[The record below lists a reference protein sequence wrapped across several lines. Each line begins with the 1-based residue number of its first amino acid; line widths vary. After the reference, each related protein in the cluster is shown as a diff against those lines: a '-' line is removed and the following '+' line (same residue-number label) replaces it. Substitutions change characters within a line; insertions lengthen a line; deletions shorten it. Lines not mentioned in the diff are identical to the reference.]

1 MHKSL
6 YQIMEDEGLFLVD
19 VLPPGTQVKTFDDSG
34 SAASDSRIL
43 IAWK

>member
-1 MHKSL
+1 V
-6 YQIMEDEGLFLVD
+6 IEDIPNAAWFNSIVD
-19 VLPPGTQVKTFDDSG
+19 VLPPGTQVKTIDDSG